1 MYVKASWSLNN
12 KGTIIRIGSLV
23 EGVDWSDCARQC
35 EVAYP
40 DYTLETM
47 YIVPFAIDPWDSRG
61 DVYICG
67 YTDQRGKH
75 ITIYVLATSLVQ
87 AWEQV
92 LKFEPNSI
100 ESIRKTDTNYKTK
113 E

>member
-1 MYVKASWSLNN
+1 MYVKASWSLTD
-12 KGTIIRIGSLV
+12 KGTIIRIGSLI
-23 EGVDWSDCARQC
+23 EGLDWSDCARQC
-35 EVAYP
+35 ETAYP
-40 DYTLETM
+40 GYTLETM
-47 YIVPFAIDPWDSRG
+47 YIVPFAIDPWNTTG

-67 YTDQRGKH
+67 YTDQSNKH
-75 ITIYVLATSLVQ
+75 ITIYVLAKSLRE

-92 LKFEPNSI
+92 LKFEPISI